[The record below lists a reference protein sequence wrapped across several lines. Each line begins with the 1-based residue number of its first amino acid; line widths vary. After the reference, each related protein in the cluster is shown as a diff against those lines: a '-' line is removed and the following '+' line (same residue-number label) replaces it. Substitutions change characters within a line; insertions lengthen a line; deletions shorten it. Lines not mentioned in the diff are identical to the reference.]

1 MKKLLTILSL
11 LFCLCPYAFAGDGAS
26 GGGASSLWDSIFK
39 TPNSMANPKYA
50 SEDSDEQGVVI
61 YQDESDFKDIFL
73 STIHSFTT
81 NDGAEIE
88 LKQIVA
94 FIVKEE
100 SISKTFNELK
110 ISDINVILTADGYGY
125 PVEILYRL
133 QLH

>member
-11 LFCLCPYAFAGDGAS
+11 IFCLCPYAFAGDGAS
-26 GGGASSLWDSIFK
+26 GGGASSLWNSIFK

-50 SEDSDEQGVVI
+50 SEDGDEQGIVI
-61 YQDESDFKDIFL
+61 YQDESDFADIYL

-81 NDGAEIE
+81 NDGTEIE

-94 FIVKEE
+94 FIVKPE
-100 SISKTFNELK
+100 SINKTFNELK
-110 ISDINVILTADGYGY
+110 ISDIDVILTADRLGY
-125 PVEILYRL
+125 PVDVLYRL